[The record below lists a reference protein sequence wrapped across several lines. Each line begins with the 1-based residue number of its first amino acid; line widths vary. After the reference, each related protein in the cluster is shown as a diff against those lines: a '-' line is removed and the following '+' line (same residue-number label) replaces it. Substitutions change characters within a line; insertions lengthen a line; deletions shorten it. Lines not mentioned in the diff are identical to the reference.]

1 MSIKPW
7 HLEWNTP
14 GSPETERRDLAASYR
29 DIIDTKPL
37 RFLKPNPE
45 ISWKSNR
52 KPEKDEW
59 TEPIEKPKR
68 RKQGNPHTFPTL
80 KYLNLGR
87 LMRCNVCEKYEP
99 FCKKKKMTAEI
110 QFVSY
115 ATSGQT
121 RQLLRRKLC
130 TNINQPYLIW
140 AAVLCHVPQPRE
152 PMILGPRPQS
162 RWRKKT
168 WMYCPWWWLVMVVT
182 PKMKS
187 GRPII

>member
-1 MSIKPW
+1 MKHTRVPR
-7 HLEWNTP
+7 TV
-14 GSPETERRDLAASYR
+14 RRDLAASYR
-29 DIIDTKPL
+29 NIVDTKPS

-45 ISWKSNR
+45 LGWKSNR
-52 KPEKDEW
+52 KPKKTEW
-59 TEPIEKPKR
+59 TKPIEKPKR
-68 RKQGNPHTFPTL
+68 RKQKNPHTFPTL

-99 FCKKKKMTAEI
+99 FCKKKKNDRRNSI
-110 QFVSY
+110 CFIRY
-115 ATSGQT
+115 FRPNTSTFETQT
-121 RQLLRRKLC
+121 LYQHQSAL
-130 TNINQPYLIW
+130 PYMGCCILP
-140 AAVLCHVPQPRE
+140 CSFTKE
-152 PMILGPRPQS
+152 PMILGPIPQS

>member
-1 MSIKPW
+1 MKHTRVPW
-7 HLEWNTP
+7 DGTLGFGGQLSRRYRYQAFAFFEAE
-14 GSPETERRDLAASYR
+14 SAIRLKVKSKTEKA
-29 DIIDTKPL
+29 
-37 RFLKPNPE
+37 
-45 ISWKSNR
+45 
-52 KPEKDEW
+52 EW

-68 RKQGNPHTFPTL
+68 RKQKNPHTFPTL

-152 PMILGPRPQS
+152 PMILGPMPQS